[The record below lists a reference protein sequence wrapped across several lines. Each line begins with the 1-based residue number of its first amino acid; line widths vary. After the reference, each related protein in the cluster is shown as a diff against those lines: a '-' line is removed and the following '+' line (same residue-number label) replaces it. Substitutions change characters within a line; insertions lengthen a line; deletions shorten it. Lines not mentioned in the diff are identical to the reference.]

1 MVGGQKLNNVNTL
14 RPENATFSAGAS
26 FRVQGLDLPLDAI
39 SQELR
44 IEPTHTHHRGEPGML
59 REPLPF
65 DMWMLKSP
73 LSERDE
79 LELHLV
85 WLADRLLPHKQYI
98 SSLSKNFKVDIYCYK
113 TCYTEQASLT
123 LSPHALVI
131 FTELSRALCVSLIFL
146 PQEVATTTI

>member
-1 MVGGQKLNNVNTL
+1 MQGHHF
-14 RPENATFSAGAS
+14 AY
-26 FRVQGLDLPLDAI
+26 QGLDLPLDAI

-85 WLADRLLPHKQYI
+85 WLAGPTLASQA
-98 SSLSKNFKVDIYCYK
+98 IY
-113 TCYTEQASLT
+113 
-123 LSPHALVI
+123 
-131 FTELSRALCVSLIFL
+131 FL
-146 PQEVATTTI
+146 PKQKL